1 LLDVSLGLSLVS
13 VGDHLSEINS
23 SLGVHRHNLSQN
35 ADPVWVVTL
44 LLAVWT
50 NLIKLTSFDQTLDD
64 LVRRTRLLVNT
75 ESHLRVSLSDQ
86 VTKLIGHSEFAFL
99 DPVL

>member
-1 LLDVSLGLSLVS
+1 
-13 VGDHLSEINS
+13 
-23 SLGVHRHNLSQN
+23 
-35 ADPVWVVTL
+35 
-44 LLAVWT
+44 
-50 NLIKLTSFDQTLDD
+50 LTSFDQTLDD

-75 ESHLRVSLSDQ
+75 ESHLRISLSDQ